1 MWKYNRNAY
10 FRTNLRTYR
19 LRCRFLI
26 GHYNIKQFI
35 QQNKD
40 TDNGRNPQT
49 DTVLTCNLPLLSLL
63 MQGISSRP

>member
-10 FRTNLRTYR
+10 FRTNLRTDR

-26 GHYNIKQFI
+26 GHDNIKQFI

-49 DTVLTCNLPLLSLL
+49 DTVLTCTLPLLSLL